1 PRGQPPRRWG
11 REGLARPHALDGRP
25 HHSSCFPDHLG
36 GASVSR
42 RGGPAMSRSMKAP
55 RRKSSSRSQPDIL
68 AMLRA
73 LDTEAPPI
81 LDELEHSEAV
91 AILDELLT
99 WLREIQPRVRSYLT
113 RRTM

>member
-1 PRGQPPRRWG
+1 
-11 REGLARPHALDGRP
+11 
-25 HHSSCFPDHLG
+25 
-36 GASVSR
+36 
-42 RGGPAMSRSMKAP
+42 MTRSKKAP
-55 RRKSSSRSQPDIL
+55 RRKGSSRSQPDIL

-113 RRTM
+113 RRTMRGLSRDLDEQMVDDLRYYRLLLANFALLRERVLQMPPEA